1 MKELMEQ
8 AQFIEQYFPI
18 AAQSN
23 NDFVRV
29 ALSIQAMI
37 VALDLVDGDMIIS
50 NRGLAIDV
58 GTSTIARGMRYATEV
73 LKVTVSSSGK
83 RVIVAEGGRKKARQ
97 NVFEQMRDVDIMC
110 AIQRAKILEFD
121 LSELCEAV
129 EEKWREMND

>member
-1 MKELMEQ
+1 MKELTEQ
-8 AQFIEQYFPI
+8 AEFIENYFPI

-83 RVIVAEGGRKKARQ
+83 RVIVAEGGSKRAARNILSQ
-97 NVFEQMRDVDIMC
+97 IEDVDLLC
-110 AIQRAKILEFD
+110 AIERAKILGIRKSRF
-121 LSELCEAV
+121 AAIV